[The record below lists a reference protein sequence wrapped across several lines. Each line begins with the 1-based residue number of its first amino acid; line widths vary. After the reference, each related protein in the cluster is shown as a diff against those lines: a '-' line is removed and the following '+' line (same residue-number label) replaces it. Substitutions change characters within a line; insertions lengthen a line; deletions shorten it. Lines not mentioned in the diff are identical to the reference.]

1 MSLLSF
7 VVIGALALL
16 SLRLFM
22 TSRRD
27 RKRAQLRELQQALRR
42 NLDGEKEKRQ
52 PTANRREAPS
62 ADERRIAELERTV
75 RRAEEESKKLALAL
89 EQLQLAHDKPIM
101 SRARKSQRKIEPVVA
116 PQASLL
122 PAVMRS
128 GRTTGEPIARSL
140 H

>member
-42 NLDGEKEKRQ
+42 NLDGDKEKRQ

-62 ADERRIAELERTV
+62 DERRIAELERV
-75 RRAEEESKKLALAL
+75 VKRAEEESKKLALAL
-89 EQLQLAHDKPIM
+89 EQLQRAHEKPIA
-101 SRARKSQRKIEPVVA
+101 SKARKSQRKIEPVVA

-128 GRTTGEPIARSL
+128 GRTGEPITRSL

>member
-7 VVIGALALL
+7 VVIGALSIL

-42 NLDGEKEKRQ
+42 NLDGEKRQ
-52 PTANRREAPS
+52 PTANRREAS
-62 ADERRIAELERTV
+62 TDERRIAELERV
-75 RRAEEESKKLALAL
+75 VKRAEEESKKLALAL
-89 EQLQLAHDKPIM
+89 EQLQRAHEKPIA
-101 SRARKSQRKIEPVVA
+101 SKARKSQRKIEPVVA

-128 GRTTGEPIARSL
+128 GRTGEPITRSL

>member
-42 NLDGEKEKRQ
+42 NLDGDKEKRQ
-52 PTANRREAPS
+52 PTANRREAS
-62 ADERRIAELERTV
+62 ADERRIAELERV
-75 RRAEEESKKLALAL
+75 VKRAEEESKKLALAL
-89 EQLQLAHDKPIM
+89 EQLQRAHDKPIA
-101 SRARKSQRKIEPVVA
+101 SKARKSQRKVDPVVA

-128 GRTTGEPIARSL
+128 GRTGEPITRSL

>member
-42 NLDGEKEKRQ
+42 NRDGDKEKRRYEFGQ
-52 PTANRREAPS
+52 RVTEGYPFSAVPALSSEA
-62 ADERRIAELERTV
+62 
-75 RRAEEESKKLALAL
+75 
-89 EQLQLAHDKPIM
+89 
-101 SRARKSQRKIEPVVA
+101 EP
-116 PQASLL
+116 
-122 PAVMRS
+122 
-128 GRTTGEPIARSL
+128 
-140 H
+140 

>member
-42 NLDGEKEKRQ
+42 NLDGDKEKRQ
-52 PTANRREAPS
+52 PTANRREAS
-62 ADERRIAELERTV
+62 ADERRIAELERV
-75 RRAEEESKKLALAL
+75 VKRAEEESKKLALAL
-89 EQLQLAHDKPIM
+89 EQLQRAHEKPIA
-101 SRARKSQRKIEPVVA
+101 SKARKSQRKIEPVVA

-128 GRTTGEPIARSL
+128 GRTGEPITRSL

>member
-42 NLDGEKEKRQ
+42 NLGGDKEKRQ
-52 PTANRREAPS
+52 PTANRREAS
-62 ADERRIAELERTV
+62 ADERRIAELERV
-75 RRAEEESKKLALAL
+75 VKRAEEESKKLALAL
-89 EQLQLAHDKPIM
+89 EQLQRAHEKPIA
-101 SRARKSQRKIEPVVA
+101 SKARKSQRKIEPVVA

-128 GRTTGEPIARSL
+128 GRTGEPITRSL

>member
-42 NLDGEKEKRQ
+42 NLDGDKEKRQ
-52 PTANRREAPS
+52 PTANRREAS
-62 ADERRIAELERTV
+62 ADERRIAELERV
-75 RRAEEESKKLALAL
+75 VKRAEEESKKLALAL

-128 GRTTGEPIARSL
+128 GRTGEPITRSL

>member
-7 VVIGALALL
+7 VVIGAFALL

-42 NLDGEKEKRQ
+42 NLDGDKEKRQ

-62 ADERRIAELERTV
+62 ADERRIAELERV
-75 RRAEEESKKLALAL
+75 VKRAEEESKKLALAL
-89 EQLQLAHDKPIM
+89 EQLQRAHEKPIA
-101 SRARKSQRKIEPVVA
+101 SKARKSQRKIEPVVA

-128 GRTTGEPIARSL
+128 GRTGEPITRSL

>member
-1 MSLLSF
+1 MSLLSI

-42 NLDGEKEKRQ
+42 NLDGDKEKRQ
-52 PTANRREAPS
+52 PTANRREAS
-62 ADERRIAELERTV
+62 ADERRIAELERV
-75 RRAEEESKKLALAL
+75 VKRAEEESKKLALAL
-89 EQLQLAHDKPIM
+89 EQLQRAHEKPIA
-101 SRARKSQRKIEPVVA
+101 SKARKSQRKIEPVVA

-128 GRTTGEPIARSL
+128 GRTGEPITRSL

>member
-1 MSLLSF
+1 VSLLSF

-42 NLDGEKEKRQ
+42 NLDGDKEKRQ
-52 PTANRREAPS
+52 PTANRREAS
-62 ADERRIAELERTV
+62 ADERRIAELERV
-75 RRAEEESKKLALAL
+75 VKRAEEESKKLALAL
-89 EQLQLAHDKPIM
+89 EQLQRAHEKPIA
-101 SRARKSQRKIEPVVA
+101 SKARKSQRKIEPVVA

-128 GRTTGEPIARSL
+128 GRTGEPITRSL